1 MKILLNNNDL
11 NKTLKKYKNIGF
23 VPTMGS
29 IHRGHISLI
38 NKSKKQC
45 STTIVTLFV
54 NPTQFNKKSD
64 FKNYPRNID
73 KDLSIL
79 KNLKINFLYI
89 PKTKDIYKYKRKNK
103 IKLLKNED
111 ILCAKYRKG
120 HFEGVLDVMERFTKL
135 INPKKIYMGEKDY
148 QQYTL
153 VKKFLEKK
161 YNTKI
166 ICSKTIRE
174 KNKLALSSR
183 NLLLDNK
190 SYYKAGKIAE
200 NLIRFKKTLKK
211 KINVNTLIRE
221 RKIFLEKQYKIKIEY
236 FELRNEKTLKL
247 SNTMFKSKIF
257 LAYYLNKIRLIDNF

>member
-111 ILCAKYRKG
+111 ILCAKYRKD

-135 INPKKIYMGEKDY
+135 INPKKI
-148 QQYTL
+148 
-153 VKKFLEKK
+153 
-161 YNTKI
+161 
-166 ICSKTIRE
+166 
-174 KNKLALSSR
+174 
-183 NLLLDNK
+183 
-190 SYYKAGKIAE
+190 
-200 NLIRFKKTLKK
+200 
-211 KINVNTLIRE
+211 
-221 RKIFLEKQYKIKIEY
+221 
-236 FELRNEKTLKL
+236 
-247 SNTMFKSKIF
+247 
-257 LAYYLNKIRLIDNF
+257 